1 MRSKF
6 IQDVEKFSTD
16 MVERLPETKEGGI
29 IILAVDDSKDG
40 DVLVSVI
47 ANKIHKRQLVKL
59 FLLKEDLQQD
69 IIDVLDE
76 DEFNSERK
84 EQ

>member
-1 MRSKF
+1 MRSVF
-6 IQDVEKFSTD
+6 IQDVENFCKD
-16 MVERLPETKEGGI
+16 MGERLPETKEGGI

-47 ANKIHKRQLVKL
+47 ANKIHKRQLVKS

-69 IIDVLDE
+69 IIDALE
-76 DEFNSERK
+76 DEE
-84 EQ
+84 